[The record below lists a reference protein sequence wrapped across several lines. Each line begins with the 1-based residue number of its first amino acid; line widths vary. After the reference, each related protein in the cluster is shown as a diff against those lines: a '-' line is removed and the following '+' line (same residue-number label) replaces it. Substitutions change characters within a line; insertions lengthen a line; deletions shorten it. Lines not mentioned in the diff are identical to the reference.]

1 MSDPLTTDPELDA
14 NLGYLLRLAYQR
26 FRAALDD
33 ALQDLGLSAQEYVV
47 LSVFETRPELSTSEL
62 ARITQVTRQTMHAA
76 VLELETAGLIERIPK
91 NQRVVLVRPTNR
103 GRRTLAA
110 ATDRVRGV
118 EQTALAGLSH
128 TEEGVVRTWLAD
140 IAAAQQHSTRQARE
154 THPTMTLEYRI
165 RTAEADLFDRLGA
178 EVDESFLDLANT
190 GVRVRLLSHGSGPP
204 LVLLHGVSLSA
215 AAWAPLFSALSGWRV
230 LAVDLPGH
238 GLSDPDSYRC
248 GQVRQRAREL
258 IDDIFDAL
266 GLDEASVVG
275 HSLGGMFAIWH
286 AAAGTERISRL
297 VAIGEP
303 AVALPGVRVRMPLS
317 VLTVRG
323 LGLAV
328 LRSPS
333 PRPVYRRLLA
343 QGLGRA
349 EVAAAPDSLI
359 DALRLSARRP
369 GNARTVSSLMHAI
382 DHFRRPRPESVLT
395 TPELRAIAIPTMF
408 IWGASAPYLTAD
420 RARPSI
426 DRIPGA
432 TLHEVPGGHGPWLVD
447 TERSAELI
455 RAHLTTVGVTAR

>member
-1 MSDPLTTDPELDA
+1 
-14 NLGYLLRLAYQR
+14 
-26 FRAALDD
+26 
-33 ALQDLGLSAQEYVV
+33 
-47 LSVFETRPELSTSEL
+47 
-62 ARITQVTRQTMHAA
+62 
-76 VLELETAGLIERIPK
+76 
-91 NQRVVLVRPTNR
+91 
-103 GRRTLAA
+103 
-110 ATDRVRGV
+110 
-118 EQTALAGLSH
+118 
-128 TEEGVVRTWLAD
+128 
-140 IAAAQQHSTRQARE
+140 
-154 THPTMTLEYRI
+154 MTLEHRI
-165 RTAEADLFDRLGA
+165 RNAEADLFDRVGA

-190 GVRVRLLSHGSGPP
+190 PARVRVLSHGSGPP

-215 AAWAPLFSALSGWRV
+215 AAWAPLFTMLSGWRV

-275 HSLGGMFAIWH
+275 HSLGGMFALWH

-317 VLTVRG
+317 LLTVRG

-333 PRPVYRRLLA
+333 PRPVYRRLLS

-349 EVAAAPDSLI
+349 EIAAAPDSLI

-382 DHFRRPRPESVLT
+382 DHFRRPRPESLLT
-395 TPELRAIAIPTMF
+395 TAELRAIAVPTMF

-426 DRIPGA
+426 DQIPGA
-432 TLHEVPGGHGPWLVD
+432 TLQEVPGEHGPWLVD
-447 TERSAELI
+447 TERSAGLI
-455 RAHLTTVGVTAR
+455 QAHLTTVRATTRGHSAQPRLDDHLQVPVEGLRLPHRHHHEHLRGAAAGPARRGYRDS